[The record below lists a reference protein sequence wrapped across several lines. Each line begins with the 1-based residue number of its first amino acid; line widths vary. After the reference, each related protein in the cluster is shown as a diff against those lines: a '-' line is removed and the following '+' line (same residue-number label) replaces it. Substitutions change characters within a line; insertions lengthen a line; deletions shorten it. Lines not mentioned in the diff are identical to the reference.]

1 MNFYGITVPLRFL
14 VNFRSTSGDKRVNYR
29 TDRFINNNNEMSIKE
44 SIIYPKQKISRNSV
58 ENL

>member
-1 MNFYGITVPLRFL
+1 MNFYGITVPLRFS
-14 VNFRSTSGDKRVNYR
+14 VNFRSISGDKRVNYR

-44 SIIYPKQKISRNSV
+44 SIIYQKQKISRNSL